1 MGGEAGNHCGIVSET
16 EGGVTGDS
24 QKVIDVEQKQCRR
37 QDRFLGN
44 SDVGRKLIRRGSV
57 QNNL

>member
-24 QKVIDVEQKQCRR
+24 QKVVDVEQEQYRR
-37 QDRFLGN
+37 QDRSLWN
-44 SDVGRKLIRRGSV
+44 SGIWRW
-57 QNNL
+57 